1 MFGKKR
7 ESNKGIMD
15 EKTGFS
21 RREFIQWA
29 SMGAGAMMLYPLVS
43 SGSQMLLQEQ
53 KYYQIWEDFEEL
65 ADEEKLGIALVGLG
79 NYASGQLAPA
89 LQETKL
95 CRLSGIVTGTPA
107 KEEQWANQYGIE
119 ESNIYNYENF
129 DQIADNPEI
138 DIIYVVLPNS
148 MHAEFTIRA
157 AEAGKHVICEKPM
170 ATSVEDCEAML
181 DACRENDRKLSIGYR
196 LHFEPHNEEMMRLG
210 EEEYF
215 GGIQKMDGVHS
226 FDIGNNPDVWRLDGE
241 LSGGGPLMD
250 IGIYVIQAAI
260 YTYGELPLAVT
271 ARQESQNMDLFS
283 EVEETIEWEMEFP
296 GETVAHGT
304 SSYSSSGNHHRVQA
318 DEGWFELEPAYS
330 YTNIRGETKEGEM
343 DFPQV
348 NQQTLQMDAFADH
361 ILNGSENRVPGEM
374 GLRDVKIL
382 YAIYEAAET
391 GQRIELDL

>member
-1 MFGKKR
+1 
-7 ESNKGIMD
+7 MD
-15 EKTGFS
+15 EKLGCS
-21 RREFIQWA
+21 RREFLQRV
-29 SMGAGAMMLYPLVS
+29 SMGAGAMMLYPLGS
-43 SGSQMLLQEQ
+43 FGSQMLLQER
-53 KYYQIWEDFEEL
+53 KYYQVWQDLEEL
-65 ADEEKLGIALVGLG
+65 PDEEKLGIALVGLG

-95 CRLSGIVTGTPA
+95 CRLAGIVTGTPA
-107 KEEQWANQYGIE
+107 KEEQWAEQYGIE
-119 ESNIYNYENF
+119 EGNIYNYENF
-129 DQIADNPEI
+129 DEIAGNDDI

-148 MHAEFTIRA
+148 MHAEYTIRA
-157 AEAGKHVICEKPM
+157 AEAGKHVISEKPM
-170 ATSVEDCEAML
+170 ATSAADCEAMIE
-181 DACRENDRKLSIGYR
+181 ACRDNNRRLSIGYR

-210 EEEYF
+210 QEEYF
-215 GGIQKMDGVHS
+215 GGIQKTDGVHS
-226 FDIGNNPDVWRLDGE
+226 FDIGNDPDVWRLDAE

-260 YTYGELPLAVT
+260 YTIGEPPVAVT
-271 ARQESQNMDLFS
+271 ARQETTNQELFS

-296 GETVAHGT
+296 GEMVAHGT
-304 SSYSSSGNHHRVQA
+304 SSYSERGNHHRVQA

-330 YTNIRGETKEGEM
+330 YTNIQGETQEGPM

-391 GQRIELDL
+391 GQRVELDL